1 MYLGSALQA
10 LNQAWHSSVR
20 LCSEAIARSD
30 PYFVLDNVQLIHTA
44 GGWRSLRAFKLC
56 GGKEKIDFVLY
67 LVFENDKSLLYS
79 LSYNMDVSE
88 RDSDFNLFTE
98 VI

>member
-1 MYLGSALQA
+1 M
-10 LNQAWHSSVR
+10 
-20 LCSEAIARSD
+20 
-30 PYFVLDNVQLIHTA
+30 
-44 GGWRSLRAFKLC
+44 RAFKLC

-98 VI
+98 VK